1 MVSLNHSVDSQP
13 LQSTDLMLPLMLPQI
28 TIHLPKDNIPMS
40 DFERMGNQL
49 TIERT
54 IQKAGQASFRILD
67 ARGKT
72 R

>member
-1 MVSLNHSVDSQP
+1 MH
-13 LQSTDLMLPLMLPQI
+13 PLMLPQI